1 METSQATP
9 LAQASCAVEQDY
21 PNGEIVTLNMG
32 PQHPSTHGVLRLK
45 LRLEGETVLSAEPM
59 VGYLHSGK
67 EKIAEAKSYHMF
79 IPYTDRL
86 DYLSPMANNTAFV
99 LSVERLLDCEVTER
113 CKWLRMILCELAR
126 VASHLVGIGT
136 SAMELGA
143 TTIFMYCMREREAIM
158 DIFEQI
164 AGARFTVSY
173 MRVGGVARPWPAG
186 WLQRVEAFIN
196 EFPKHHKD
204 YDALLTMND
213 IFVMRC
219 VGVGKISRKDA
230 IDLSLT
236 GPCLRASGV
245 DWDIRR
251 ANPYLNYDKVE
262 FVVPVEQGCDVYA
275 RYLVRMREMLESCKI
290 IRQCLDMMPADG
302 PLNVD
307 DPKIVYPD
315 RKGLE
320 HSMEDLI
327 HHFLMA
333 SEGLY
338 VPAGEAYVPIEA
350 SKGELGFY
358 IHSLGGHRPNRL
370 KIRGPSFVNLGS
382 TETMCKGYLLA
393 DVVAVLGSID
403 FVLGEVDR

>member
-1 METSQATP
+1 METRQATS
-9 LAQASCAVEQDY
+9 LAQAPYAVEQDY

-45 LRLEGETVLSAEPM
+45 LRLEGETVLSAEPI

-67 EKIAEAKSYHMF
+67 EKLAEAKSYHKF

-99 LSVERLLDCEVTER
+99 MSVERLLDVEVTER

-143 TTIFMYCMREREAIM
+143 TTVFMYCMREREAIM

-186 WLQRVEAFIN
+186 WLQRVEAFLK
-196 EFPKHHKD
+196 EFPKHHKE

-219 VGVGKISRKDA
+219 AGIGKISRKDA
-230 IDLSLT
+230 IDMSLT

-245 DWDIRR
+245 DWDIRK

-262 FVVPVEQGCDVYA
+262 FKVAIEQGCDVYA

-290 IRQCLDMMPADG
+290 VRQCLDMMPADG
-302 PLNVD
+302 PLNID
-307 DPKIVYPD
+307 DPKIIYPD

-333 SEGLY
+333 SEGPY

-350 SKGELGFY
+350 SKGEFGFY

-370 KIRGPSFVNLGS
+370 KIRSPSFVNLGS
-382 TETMCKGYLLA
+382 TDKMARGGMLA